1 MTLASERSKQCYA
14 DCYLS
19 GLAQSAFLIAERLNA
34 NLLLIGKSAQKPVFA
49 SRSSGY
55 LALKS
60 LQAAEERKKKSI
72 DQKLLISSLIASC
85 AHFLDFLA
93 CHAKF
98 SFGDPLVTSLVMFQ
112 FPFLPVARTKRTK
125 IYLDQ

>member
-1 MTLASERSKQCYA
+1 MTLASERSKQCFA

-60 LQAAEERKKKSI
+60 LQAAGERKKIYRSEVV
-72 DQKLLISSLIASC
+72 DFIS
-85 AHFLDFLA
+85 HRFMR
-93 CHAKF
+93 
-98 SFGDPLVTSLVMFQ
+98 PLS
-112 FPFLPVARTKRTK
+112 
-125 IYLDQ
+125 